1 MKLIHQLILL
11 IIVVIIGFVS
21 LGSYGLHS
29 LRTSLIDAREHELE
43 SILTFAQKQVDPI
56 VQAQQQGTISKEQA
70 EKQVVHVLS
79 QFRTGTSYLW
89 ANDNNGIARVHVK
102 QEKIGQFQ
110 SSYAHDIQSLQGK
123 DFIFNVG
130 ENFKPGETQKV
141 VKVNAVTKI
150 SQWNWV
156 MGIGVYMDDLS
167 TTYWHFALRFMLIA
181 IFVVIVI
188 GFIVAYVA
196 RSIFRKIGGEPDYA
210 VDITNKIANGN
221 LDEVIVGSFTQGS
234 LLGAISSMQKS
245 LSSMVGNIKQAA
257 DKLSIS
263 TRQLA
268 GEFKVIT
275 DSSQQS
281 SDASISTSAAIQ
293 ELSNC
298 IKDISLN
305 AQSTENNSQKSF
317 ETSQSGVELIEESN
331 LTTTQ
336 MANKISASV
345 ADFKTLQER
354 TSAIGNIVKVINDI
368 AEQTNLLALNAAIE
382 AARAGEQGRGFA
394 VVADEVRTLA
404 SRTASSTAE
413 ITNTIG
419 LIQKDTDTVAN
430 TLTSALPIV
439 EQNVSI
445 SQSVGEVLQQISE
458 RISETLTMTREVS
471 SATNEQQ
478 IASND
483 LAQHVEEISGL
494 IKETAHSVASCNET
508 VVSLDS
514 LAAELNESVSLFTT
528 ASRV

>member
-11 IIVVIIGFVS
+11 IIVVIIGFVA

-29 LRTSLIDAREHELE
+29 LRTSLIDTREHELK

-56 VQAQQQGTISKEQA
+56 VQAQQQGKISKEQA
-70 EKQVVHVLS
+70 EQQVVDILS
-79 QFRTGTSYLW
+79 KFRTGTSYLW

-102 QEKIGQFQ
+102 QQKIGTFQ
-110 SSYAHDIQSLQGK
+110 SSYAHDIGLLQGK
-123 DFIFNVG
+123 NFIINVA
-130 ENFKPGETQKV
+130 ENFKPGEPQEV

-167 TTYWHFALRFMLIA
+167 STYWHFALRFMLIS

-188 GFIVAYVA
+188 GLVVAYVA

-210 VDITNKIANGN
+210 VDITNKIANGH
-221 LDEVIVGSFTQGS
+221 LEEVIVGSFTPDS
-234 LLGAISSMQKS
+234 LLGAIRSMQNS
-245 LSSMVGNIKQAA
+245 LSSMVGNIQQAA
-257 DKLSIS
+257 DKLSQS
-263 TRQLA
+263 TGQLA
-268 GEFKVIT
+268 SEFKVIT
-275 DSSQQS
+275 HSSQQS

-331 LTTTQ
+331 QTTTQ
-336 MANKISASV
+336 MSEKISSSV

-354 TSAIGNIVKVINDI
+354 TSTIGNIVKVINDI

-404 SRTASSTAE
+404 SRTAASTSE
-413 ITNTIG
+413 ITNTIT

-430 TLTSALPIV
+430 ALTSALPIV

-445 SQSVGEVLQQISE
+445 SLSVGEVLQQIST

-494 IKETAHSVASCNET
+494 IKETAHSVAACNST
-508 VVSLDS
+508 VSGLDT
-514 LAAELNESVSLFTT
+514 LAAELSESVSLFTT
-528 ASRV
+528 TS